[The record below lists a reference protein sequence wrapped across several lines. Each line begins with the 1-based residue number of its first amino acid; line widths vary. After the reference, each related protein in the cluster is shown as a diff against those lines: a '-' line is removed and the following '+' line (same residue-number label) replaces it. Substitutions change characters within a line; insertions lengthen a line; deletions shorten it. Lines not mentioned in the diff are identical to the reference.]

1 MKDIGYYNG
10 KYDLIENMTVP
21 MNDRAGW
28 FGDGVYDVSVARNGI
43 PHRFEYHIER
53 FFRSAERIRIV
64 MPVTREELKK
74 ITFDM
79 MSKVDTGNVMIYWQV
94 TRGYA
99 PGYRA
104 HAFDPSLPGNLW
116 MTIKPCEIKRQERP
130 LRLLSVED
138 NRYLMCDIKTINLLP
153 NCLAE
158 QAAKDAGCDTA
169 VFHRGNI
176 VTECAH
182 SNVHI
187 IKNGKVI
194 THPLDDKILPGTVR
208 ANMLRLCDEIG
219 VPTEEREFTVDELMN
234 ADEIFTSSTSALCM
248 RVSEIDGKPVGMKDE
263 KTFNAVQD
271 AAYNDFL
278 TATEKK

>member
-1 MKDIGYYNG
+1 MKDLGYYNG

-21 MNDRAGW
+21 MNDRASW

-43 PHRFEYHIER
+43 PHRFEYHIDR
-53 FFRSAERIRIV
+53 FFRSAEKIRIV
-64 MPVTREELKK
+64 MPVTKEELKK

-79 MSKVDTGNVMIYWQV
+79 MAKLDTDNVMIYWQV

-104 HAFDPSLPGNLW
+104 HAFDPSIPGNLW
-116 MTIKPCEIKRQERP
+116 MTVKPCEIKRPEKT
-130 LRLLSVED
+130 LRLISVED
-138 NRYLMCDIKTINLLP
+138 TRYLLCDIKTINLLP

-158 QAAKDAGCDTA
+158 QAAKDVGCDTA
-169 VFHRGNI
+169 VFHRGNTI
-176 VTECAH
+176 TECAH

-187 IKNGKVI
+187 IKGGKVI

-219 VPTEEREFTVDELMN
+219 VPTEEREFTMDELMN
-234 ADEIFTSSTSALCM
+234 ADEVFTTSTSALCM

-263 KTFNAVQD
+263 KTFKAVQD
-271 AAYNDFL
+271 ASYNDFF
-278 TATEKK
+278 TFTDKK